1 MSGWGGG
8 YITDITYMSG
18 WYRQQSPAVLSL
30 ACLLG
35 GVEAT
40 VPAGDDPV
48 HVLELGC
55 GQGFGAMLLA
65 ASNPAWRVTA
75 IDFNPAHIAAA
86 RAWAAESGLTNITFM
101 EADLSTLAEERG
113 ARDIPEADFVT
124 LHGLWSWVTPA
135 VQAGIVRLL
144 RDKVRPGGVVHIS
157 YNSLPAWG
165 SRLGMQRLLQSAG
178 RQHGWRSDR
187 QAEEGVK
194 IVQALHAAEAIH
206 LRQPLLTHQMVG
218 RLDRF
223 PPAYLAHEFMN
234 ENWAPCFL
242 ADVAAALGG
251 AKLEWVGSS
260 QLVQNFPALTLT
272 DAQRA
277 VQQRFDDPLLRE
289 LVKDLCIDNSLR
301 HDVFVRGARRLHPGQ
316 RDAALMNVS
325 IGLNIRPE
333 DLPLEADMPAGKVEL
348 NRAFYEPIVRALR
361 DGPRRV
367 GDLLALPEV
376 VGRRDNPAEL
386 IGILV
391 GFSLAEPA
399 ARSSSAPGP
408 AAMRFNRTT
417 TRRLLKTENLGH
429 GAGAASYRMGTPMS
443 ATLLDLLVMD
453 RVLEGDTEA
462 DRVVDWI
469 APPEEKRADL
479 RTAIDQIQRV
489 RLPVLQAAGVF

>member
-18 WYRQQSPAVLSL
+18 WYRQQSPAILSL

-86 RAWAAESGLTNITFM
+86 RAWAAESGLTNVTFM
-101 EADLSTLAEERG
+101 EADLSTLAEEGG
-113 ARDIPEADFVT
+113 ARNIPEADFVT

-144 RDKVRPGGVVHIS
+144 RDKVRPGGLVHIS

-178 RQHGWRSDR
+178 RQYGWRSDR

-194 IVQALHAAEAIH
+194 VVQALHAAEAIH

-223 PPAYLAHEFMN
+223 PPSYLAHEFMN

-251 AKLEWVGSS
+251 AKLEWVG
-260 QLVQNFPALTLT
+260 
-272 DAQRA
+272 
-277 VQQRFDDPLLRE
+277 
-289 LVKDLCIDNSLR
+289 
-301 HDVFVRGARRLHPGQ
+301 
-316 RDAALMNVS
+316 
-325 IGLNIRPE
+325 
-333 DLPLEADMPAGKVEL
+333 
-348 NRAFYEPIVRALR
+348 
-361 DGPRRV
+361 
-367 GDLLALPEV
+367 
-376 VGRRDNPAEL
+376 
-386 IGILV
+386 
-391 GFSLAEPA
+391 
-399 ARSSSAPGP
+399 
-408 AAMRFNRTT
+408 
-417 TRRLLKTENLGH
+417 
-429 GAGAASYRMGTPMS
+429 
-443 ATLLDLLVMD
+443 
-453 RVLEGDTEA
+453 
-462 DRVVDWI
+462 
-469 APPEEKRADL
+469 
-479 RTAIDQIQRV
+479 
-489 RLPVLQAAGVF
+489 